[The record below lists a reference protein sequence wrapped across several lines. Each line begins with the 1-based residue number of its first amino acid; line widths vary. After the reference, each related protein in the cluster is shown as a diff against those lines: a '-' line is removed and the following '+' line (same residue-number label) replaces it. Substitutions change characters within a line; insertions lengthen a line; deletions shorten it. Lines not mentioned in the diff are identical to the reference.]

1 MEKRKEVLENKNK
14 FEKQKT
20 QNKNYLRELERFFD
34 LADNIPNEKLKKR
47 IIYQMLKCDE
57 TITKIY
63 ENRI

>member
-1 MEKRKEVLENKNK
+1 MENIKEVSENK
-14 FEKQKT
+14 FEKKKT

-34 LADNIPNEKLKKR
+34 LADNIADEKLKKR

-63 ENRI
+63 ENKI